1 MRERNNEASKRC
13 RLKRRLKYETMEHQG
28 NMLGLNN
35 RWLKQRVTRL
45 DGLVSALREGVYA
58 IRTSSIEGA
67 DNSKNGCKCSKTL
80 EALKQINDSSKEN
93 ECYNLSNRYVL
104 FILSLFVS
112 RPYHLLSRL
121 NKLK

>member
-13 RLKRRLKYETMEHQG
+13 RLKRRIKYETMEHQG

-35 RWLKQRVTRL
+35 RWLKQRVARL

-67 DNSKNGCKCSKTL
+67 ENSKNGCKCAKTL
-80 EALKQINDSSKEN
+80 DTLKQINDNSKEN
-93 ECYNLSNRYVL
+93 ECYNLSNRLVPYILICLVTFLVL
-104 FILSLFVS
+104 L
-112 RPYHLLSRL
+112 R
-121 NKLK
+121 

>member
-35 RWLKQRVTRL
+35 RWLKQRVARL

-58 IRTSSIEGA
+58 IRTSTIEGA
-67 DNSKNGCKCSKTL
+67 ENGKNGCKCSKTL
-80 EALKQINDSSKEN
+80 DSLKQINDSSKEN
-93 ECYNLSNRYVL
+93 ECYNLSNRY
-104 FILSLFVS
+104 FVFKFQINI
-112 RPYHLLSRL
+112 HQ
-121 NKLK
+121 NANET